1 MAKIMTKY
9 RLELV
14 KEESHKYEVET
25 IISCPK
31 DIYEVLT
38 KVCRIQC
45 NAEEVFVLITLNTKN
60 IVTGYFE
67 VHRGTINTSLVHPRE
82 VFKRALLNNARY
94 IMVAH
99 NHPSGDPTPSQED
112 ILLTQRVR
120 KAGDLIGI
128 ELLDH
133 IIIGDNRYIS
143 LREKGFFCGNPG

>member
-1 MAKIMTKY
+1 MAKVMTKY

-25 IISCPK
+25 RISCPK
-31 DIYEVLT
+31 DVYEVLT

-45 NAEEVFVLITLNTKN
+45 NAEEVFILITLNIKN

-82 VFKRALLNNARY
+82 VFKRALLNNASD

-99 NHPSGDPTPSQED
+99 NHPSGDPNPSKED
-112 ILLTQRVR
+112 IQITERLKEAGNLL
-120 KAGDLIGI
+120 GI
-128 ELLDH
+128 NLLDH
-133 IIIGDNRYIS
+133 IIVGEDKYIS
-143 LREKGFFCGNPG
+143 LKEKGVL

>member
-25 IISCPK
+25 RISCPK

-45 NAEEVFVLITLNTKN
+45 NTEEVFILITLNIKN

-82 VFKRALLNNARY
+82 VFKRALLNNASN

-99 NHPSGDPTPSQED
+99 NHPSGDPNPSKED
-112 ILLTQRVR
+112 IQITERLKEAGNLL
-120 KAGDLIGI
+120 GINLI
-128 ELLDH
+128 DH
-133 IIIGDNRYIS
+133 IIVGEDKYIS
-143 LREKGFFCGNPG
+143 LKEKGVL

>member
-25 IISCPK
+25 RISCPK

-45 NAEEVFVLITLNTKN
+45 NAEEVFILITLNTKN

-82 VFKRALLNNARY
+82 VFKRALLNNANS

-99 NHPSGDPTPSQED
+99 NHPSGDPNPSKED
-112 ILLTQRVR
+112 LQITERLKEAGNLL
-120 KAGDLIGI
+120 GI
-128 ELLDH
+128 NLLDH
-133 IIIGDNRYIS
+133 IIVGEDKYIS
-143 LREKGFFCGNPG
+143 LKEKGLL

>member
-25 IISCPK
+25 RISCPK

-45 NAEEVFVLITLNTKN
+45 NAEEVFILITLNTKN

-99 NHPSGDPTPSQED
+99 NHPSGDPNPSKED
-112 ILLTQRVR
+112 IQITERLKEAGNLL
-120 KAGDLIGI
+120 GI
-128 ELLDH
+128 NLLDH
-133 IIIGDNRYIS
+133 IIVGEDKYIS
-143 LREKGFFCGNPG
+143 FKEKGVL

>member
-9 RLELV
+9 KLELV

-25 IISCPK
+25 RISCPK

-45 NAEEVFVLITLNTKN
+45 NTEEVFILITLNIKN

-82 VFKRALLNNARY
+82 VFKRALLNNADS

-99 NHPSGDPTPSQED
+99 NHPSGDPNPSKED
-112 ILLTQRVR
+112 IQITERLKEAGNLL
-120 KAGDLIGI
+120 GINLI
-128 ELLDH
+128 DH
-133 IIIGDNRYIS
+133 IIVGDDKYIS
-143 LREKGFFCGNPG
+143 LKEKGVL

>member
-25 IISCPK
+25 RISCPK

-45 NAEEVFVLITLNTKN
+45 NAEEVVILITLNTKN

-82 VFKRALLNNARY
+82 VFKRALLNNASN

-99 NHPSGDPTPSQED
+99 NHPSGDPNPSKED
-112 ILLTQRVR
+112 IQITERLKEAGNLL
-120 KAGDLIGI
+120 GI
-128 ELLDH
+128 NLLDH
-133 IIIGDNRYIS
+133 IIVGEDKYIS
-143 LREKGFFCGNPG
+143 FKEKGVL

>member
-25 IISCPK
+25 RISCPK

-45 NAEEVFVLITLNTKN
+45 NAEEVFILITLNTKN
-60 IVTGYFE
+60 IVTGYIE

-82 VFKRALLNNARY
+82 VFKRALLNNASN

-99 NHPSGDPTPSQED
+99 NHPSGDPNPSKED
-112 ILLTQRVR
+112 IQITERLKEAGNLL
-120 KAGDLIGI
+120 GI
-128 ELLDH
+128 NLLDH
-133 IIIGDNRYIS
+133 IIVGEDKYIS
-143 LREKGFFCGNPG
+143 LKEKGVL

>member
-9 RLELV
+9 KLELV

-25 IISCPK
+25 RISCPK

-45 NAEEVFVLITLNTKN
+45 NAEEVFILITLNTKN

-82 VFKRALLNNARY
+82 VFKRALLNNASN

-99 NHPSGDPTPSQED
+99 NHPSGDPNPSKED
-112 ILLTQRVR
+112 IQITERLKEAGNLL
-120 KAGDLIGI
+120 GINLI
-128 ELLDH
+128 DH
-133 IIIGDNRYIS
+133 IIVGDDKYIS
-143 LREKGFFCGNPG
+143 LKEKGVL

>member
-25 IISCPK
+25 RISCPK

-45 NAEEVFVLITLNTKN
+45 NAEEVVILITLNTKN

-82 VFKRALLNNARY
+82 VFKRALLNNASN

-99 NHPSGDPTPSQED
+99 NHPSGDPNPSKED
-112 ILLTQRVR
+112 IQITERLKEAGNLL
-120 KAGDLIGI
+120 GI
-128 ELLDH
+128 NLLDN
-133 IIIGDNRYIS
+133 IIVGDDKYIS
-143 LREKGFFCGNPG
+143 LKEKGVL

>member
-25 IISCPK
+25 RISCPK

-45 NAEEVFVLITLNTKN
+45 NAEEVFILITLNTKN

-82 VFKRALLNNARY
+82 IFKRALLNNASN

-99 NHPSGDPTPSQED
+99 NHPSGDPNPSKED
-112 ILLTQRVR
+112 IQITERLKEAGNLL
-120 KAGDLIGI
+120 GI
-128 ELLDH
+128 NLLDH
-133 IIIGDNRYIS
+133 IIVGEDKYIS
-143 LREKGFFCGNPG
+143 LKEKGVL

>member
-25 IISCPK
+25 RISCPK

-38 KVCRIQC
+38 KVCRIHC
-45 NAEEVFVLITLNTKN
+45 NAEEVFILITLNTKN

-82 VFKRALLNNARY
+82 VFKRALLNNANS

-99 NHPSGDPTPSQED
+99 NHPSGDPNPSKED
-112 ILLTQRVR
+112 IQITERLKEAGNLL
-120 KAGDLIGI
+120 GI
-128 ELLDH
+128 NLLDH
-133 IIIGDNRYIS
+133 IIVGEDKYIS
-143 LREKGFFCGNPG
+143 LKEKGVL

>member
-25 IISCPK
+25 RISCPK

-45 NAEEVFVLITLNTKN
+45 NAEEVFILITLNTKN

-82 VFKRALLNNARY
+82 VFKRALLNNASN

-99 NHPSGDPTPSQED
+99 NHPSGDPNPSKED
-112 ILLTQRVR
+112 IQITERLKEAGNLL
-120 KAGDLIGI
+120 GINLI
-128 ELLDH
+128 DH
-133 IIIGDNRYIS
+133 IIVGDDKYIS
-143 LREKGFFCGNPG
+143 LKEKGVL

>member
-25 IISCPK
+25 RISCPK

-45 NAEEVFVLITLNTKN
+45 NAEEVVILITLNTKN

-67 VHRGTINTSLVHPRE
+67 VNRGTINTSLVHPRE

-99 NHPSGDPTPSQED
+99 NHPSGDPNPSKED
-112 ILLTQRVR
+112 IQITERLKEAGNLL
-120 KAGDLIGI
+120 GI
-128 ELLDH
+128 NLLDH
-133 IIIGDNRYIS
+133 IIVGDDKYIS
-143 LREKGFFCGNPG
+143 LKEKGVL

>member
-9 RLELV
+9 KLELV

-25 IISCPK
+25 KISCPK

-45 NAEEVFVLITLNTKN
+45 NAEEVFILITLNTKN

-82 VFKRALLNNARY
+82 VFKRALLNNASN

-99 NHPSGDPTPSQED
+99 NHPSGDPNPSKED
-112 ILLTQRVR
+112 IQITERLKEAGNLL
-120 KAGDLIGI
+120 GI
-128 ELLDH
+128 NLLDH
-133 IIIGDNRYIS
+133 IIVGEDKYIS
-143 LREKGFFCGNPG
+143 LKGKGVL

>member
-25 IISCPK
+25 RISCPK

-45 NAEEVFVLITLNTKN
+45 NAEEVFILITLNTKN

-82 VFKRALLNNARY
+82 VFKRALLNNASN

-99 NHPSGDPTPSQED
+99 NHPSGDPNPSKED
-112 ILLTQRVR
+112 IQITERLKEAGNLL
-120 KAGDLIGI
+120 GI
-128 ELLDH
+128 NLLDH
-133 IIIGDNRYIS
+133 IIVAVG
-143 LREKGFFCGNPG
+143 KKQ

>member
-45 NAEEVFVLITLNTKN
+45 NAEEVFILITLNIKN

-67 VHRGTINTSLVHPRE
+67 VHRGTINASLVHPRE

-99 NHPSGDPTPSQED
+99 NHPSGDPNPSKED
-112 ILLTQRVR
+112 IQITKRLKEAGNLL
-120 KAGDLIGI
+120 GI
-128 ELLDH
+128 NLLDH
-133 IIIGDNRYIS
+133 IIVGEDKYIS
-143 LREKGFFCGNPG
+143 FKEKGVL

>member
-31 DIYEVLT
+31 DVYEILT
-38 KVCRIQC
+38 KVCRIQY
-45 NAEEVFVLITLNTKN
+45 NAEEVFILITLNTKN

-67 VHRGTINTSLVHPRE
+67 VNRGTINTSLVHPRE

-99 NHPSGDPTPSQED
+99 NHPSGDPNPSKED
-112 ILLTQRVR
+112 IQMTKRL
-120 KAGDLIGI
+120 KEAGDLLGI
-128 ELLDH
+128 NLLDH
-133 IIIGDNRYIS
+133 IIVGEDKYIS
-143 LREKGFFCGNPG
+143 FKEKGVL

>member
-25 IISCPK
+25 SISCPK

-45 NAEEVFVLITLNTKN
+45 NAEEVFILITLNTKN

-99 NHPSGDPTPSQED
+99 NHPSGDPNPSKED
-112 ILLTQRVR
+112 IQITERLKEAGNLL
-120 KAGDLIGI
+120 GI
-128 ELLDH
+128 NLLDH
-133 IIIGDNRYIS
+133 IIVGDDKYIS
-143 LREKGFFCGNPG
+143 LKEKGVL

>member
-25 IISCPK
+25 RISCPK

-45 NAEEVFVLITLNTKN
+45 NAEEVFILITLNTKN

-67 VHRGTINTSLVHPRE
+67 VHRGTINSSLVHPRE
-82 VFKRALLNNARY
+82 VFKRALLNNASN

-99 NHPSGDPTPSQED
+99 NHPSGDPNPSKED
-112 ILLTQRVR
+112 IQITERLKEAGNLL
-120 KAGDLIGI
+120 GI
-128 ELLDH
+128 NLLDH
-133 IIIGDNRYIS
+133 IIVGEDKYIS
-143 LREKGFFCGNPG
+143 LKEKGVL

>member
-25 IISCPK
+25 RISCPK

-45 NAEEVFVLITLNTKN
+45 NAEEVFILITLNTKN

-99 NHPSGDPTPSQED
+99 NHPSGDPNPSKED
-112 ILLTQRVR
+112 IQMTERLKEAGNLL
-120 KAGDLIGI
+120 GI
-128 ELLDH
+128 NLLDH
-133 IIIGDNRYIS
+133 IIVGEDKYIS
-143 LREKGFFCGNPG
+143 FKEKGVL

>member
-25 IISCPK
+25 RISCPK

-45 NAEEVFVLITLNTKN
+45 NTEEVFILITLNIKN

-82 VFKRALLNNARY
+82 VFKRALLNNASD

-99 NHPSGDPTPSQED
+99 NHPSGDPNPSKED
-112 ILLTQRVR
+112 IQITERLKEAGNLL
-120 KAGDLIGI
+120 GI
-128 ELLDH
+128 NLLDH
-133 IIIGDNRYIS
+133 IIVGEDKYIS
-143 LREKGFFCGNPG
+143 LKEKGVL

>member
-25 IISCPK
+25 RISCPK

-45 NAEEVFVLITLNTKN
+45 NAEEVFILITLNTKN

-94 IMVAH
+94 IIVAH
-99 NHPSGDPTPSQED
+99 NHPSGDPNPSKED
-112 ILLTQRVR
+112 IQITERLKEAGNLL
-120 KAGDLIGI
+120 GINLI
-128 ELLDH
+128 DH
-133 IIIGDNRYIS
+133 IIVGEDKYIS
-143 LREKGFFCGNPG
+143 LKEKGVL

>member
-25 IISCPK
+25 RISCPK

-45 NAEEVFVLITLNTKN
+45 NAEEVFILITLNIKD

-82 VFKRALLNNARY
+82 VFKRALLNNASN

-99 NHPSGDPTPSQED
+99 NHPSGDPNPSKED
-112 ILLTQRVR
+112 IQITERLKEAGNLL
-120 KAGDLIGI
+120 GI
-128 ELLDH
+128 NLLDH
-133 IIIGDNRYIS
+133 IIVGEDKYIS
-143 LREKGFFCGNPG
+143 LKEKGVL

>member
-25 IISCPK
+25 RISCPK

-45 NAEEVFVLITLNTKN
+45 NAEEVFILITLNTKN

-82 VFKRALLNNARY
+82 VFKSALLNNASN

-99 NHPSGDPTPSQED
+99 NHPSGDPNPSKED
-112 ILLTQRVR
+112 IQITERLKEAGNLL
-120 KAGDLIGI
+120 GI
-128 ELLDH
+128 NLLDH
-133 IIIGDNRYIS
+133 IIVGEDKYIS
-143 LREKGFFCGNPG
+143 LKEKGVL

>member
-25 IISCPK
+25 RISCPK

-45 NAEEVFVLITLNTKN
+45 NTEEVFILITLNIKN

-82 VFKRALLNNARY
+82 VFKRALLNNASD

-99 NHPSGDPTPSQED
+99 NHPSGDPNPSKED
-112 ILLTQRVR
+112 IQITERL
-120 KAGDLIGI
+120 KEAGDLLGI
-128 ELLDH
+128 NLLDH
-133 IIIGDNRYIS
+133 IIVGEDKYIS
-143 LREKGFFCGNPG
+143 LKEKGVL

>member
-25 IISCPK
+25 RISCPK

-45 NAEEVFVLITLNTKN
+45 NAEEVFILITLNIKN

-82 VFKRALLNNARY
+82 VFKRALLNNASN
-94 IMVAH
+94 IIVAH
-99 NHPSGDPTPSQED
+99 NHPSGDPNPSKED
-112 ILLTQRVR
+112 IQITERLKEAGNLL
-120 KAGDLIGI
+120 GI
-128 ELLDH
+128 NLLDH
-133 IIIGDNRYIS
+133 IIVGEDKYIS
-143 LREKGFFCGNPG
+143 LKEKGVL

>member
-25 IISCPK
+25 RISCPK

-45 NAEEVFVLITLNTKN
+45 NAEEVFILITLNTKN

-82 VFKRALLNNARY
+82 VFKRALLNNASN

-99 NHPSGDPTPSQED
+99 NHPSGDPNPSKED
-112 ILLTQRVR
+112 IQITERLKEAGNLL
-120 KAGDLIGI
+120 GI
-128 ELLDH
+128 NLLDH
-133 IIIGDNRYIS
+133 IIVGEDKYIS
-143 LREKGFFCGNPG
+143 LKEKGVLYK

>member
-25 IISCPK
+25 RISCPK

-45 NAEEVFVLITLNTKN
+45 NAEEVFILITLNTKN

-82 VFKRALLNNARY
+82 VFKRALLNNANS

-99 NHPSGDPTPSQED
+99 NHPSGDPNPSKED
-112 ILLTQRVR
+112 IQITERLKEAGNLL
-120 KAGDLIGI
+120 GINLI
-128 ELLDH
+128 DH
-133 IIIGDNRYIS
+133 IIVGDDKYIS
-143 LREKGFFCGNPG
+143 LKEKGVL

>member
-14 KEESHKYEVET
+14 KEESHKYEVKT
-25 IISCPK
+25 RISCPK

-45 NAEEVFVLITLNTKN
+45 NAEEVFILITLNTKN

-82 VFKRALLNNARY
+82 VFKRALLNNASN

-99 NHPSGDPTPSQED
+99 NHPSGDPNPSKED
-112 ILLTQRVR
+112 IQITERLKEAGNLL
-120 KAGDLIGI
+120 GI
-128 ELLDH
+128 NLLDH
-133 IIIGDNRYIS
+133 IIVGEDKYIS
-143 LREKGFFCGNPG
+143 FKEKGVL

>member
-25 IISCPK
+25 RISCPK

-45 NAEEVFVLITLNTKN
+45 NAEEVFILITLNTKN

-82 VFKRALLNNARY
+82 VFKRALLNNANS

-99 NHPSGDPTPSQED
+99 NHPSGDPNPSKED
-112 ILLTQRVR
+112 IQITERLKEAGNLL
-120 KAGDLIGI
+120 GI
-128 ELLDH
+128 NLLDH
-133 IIIGDNRYIS
+133 IIVGEDKYIS
-143 LREKGFFCGNPG
+143 LKEKGVL

>member
-25 IISCPK
+25 RISCPK

-45 NAEEVFVLITLNTKN
+45 NAEEVFILITLNTKN

-82 VFKRALLNNARY
+82 VFKRALLNNASN

-99 NHPSGDPTPSQED
+99 NHPSGDPNPSKED
-112 ILLTQRVR
+112 IQITERLKEAGNLL
-120 KAGDLIGI
+120 GI
-128 ELLDH
+128 NLLDH
-133 IIIGDNRYIS
+133 IIVGEDKYIS
-143 LREKGFFCGNPG
+143 LKEKGIL

>member
-25 IISCPK
+25 RISCPK

-45 NAEEVFVLITLNTKN
+45 NAEEVFILITLNTKN

-67 VHRGTINTSLVHPRE
+67 VHRGTINSSLVHPRE
-82 VFKRALLNNARY
+82 VFKRALLNNANS

-99 NHPSGDPTPSQED
+99 NHPSGDPNPSKED
-112 ILLTQRVR
+112 IQITERLKEAGNLL
-120 KAGDLIGI
+120 GI
-128 ELLDH
+128 NLLDH
-133 IIIGDNRYIS
+133 IIVGEDKYIS
-143 LREKGFFCGNPG
+143 LKEKGVL

>member
-45 NAEEVFVLITLNTKN
+45 NAEEVVILITLNTKN

-94 IMVAH
+94 IIVAH
-99 NHPSGDPTPSQED
+99 NHPSGDPNPSKED
-112 ILLTQRVR
+112 LQITERLKEAGNLL
-120 KAGDLIGI
+120 GI
-128 ELLDH
+128 NLLDH
-133 IIIGDNRYIS
+133 IIVGEDKYIS
-143 LREKGFFCGNPG
+143 LKEKGVL

>member
-25 IISCPK
+25 RISCPK

-45 NAEEVFVLITLNTKN
+45 NAEEVFILITLNTKN
-60 IVTGYFE
+60 IITGYFE

-82 VFKRALLNNARY
+82 VFKRALLNNASN

-99 NHPSGDPTPSQED
+99 NHPSGDPNPSKED
-112 ILLTQRVR
+112 IQITERLKEAGNLL
-120 KAGDLIGI
+120 GINLI
-128 ELLDH
+128 DH
-133 IIIGDNRYIS
+133 IIVGDDKYIS
-143 LREKGFFCGNPG
+143 LKEKGVL

>member
-25 IISCPK
+25 RISCPK

-45 NAEEVFVLITLNTKN
+45 NAEEVFILITLNTKN

-82 VFKRALLNNARY
+82 VFKRALLNNASD

-99 NHPSGDPTPSQED
+99 NHPSGDPNPSKED
-112 ILLTQRVR
+112 IQITERLKEAGNLL
-120 KAGDLIGI
+120 GINLI
-128 ELLDH
+128 DH
-133 IIIGDNRYIS
+133 IIVGEDKYIS
-143 LREKGFFCGNPG
+143 LKEKGVL

>member
-9 RLELV
+9 KLELV

-25 IISCPK
+25 RISCPK

-45 NAEEVFVLITLNTKN
+45 NAEEVFILITLNTKN

-82 VFKRALLNNARY
+82 VFKRALLNNASN

-99 NHPSGDPTPSQED
+99 NHPSGDPNPSKED
-112 ILLTQRVR
+112 IQITERLKEAGNLL
-120 KAGDLIGI
+120 GI
-128 ELLDH
+128 NLLDH
-133 IIIGDNRYIS
+133 IIVGEDKYIS
-143 LREKGFFCGNPG
+143 FKEKGVL

>member
-25 IISCPK
+25 RISCPK
-31 DIYEVLT
+31 DVYEVLT

-45 NAEEVFVLITLNTKN
+45 NTEEVFILITLNTKN

-82 VFKRALLNNARY
+82 VFKRALLNNASN

-99 NHPSGDPTPSQED
+99 NHPSGDPNPSKED
-112 ILLTQRVR
+112 IQITERLKEAGNLL
-120 KAGDLIGI
+120 GI
-128 ELLDH
+128 NLLDH
-133 IIIGDNRYIS
+133 IIVGEDKYIS
-143 LREKGFFCGNPG
+143 LKEKGVL

>member
-25 IISCPK
+25 RISCPK

-45 NAEEVFVLITLNTKN
+45 NPEEVFILITLNTKN

-82 VFKRALLNNARY
+82 VFKRALLNNASN
-94 IMVAH
+94 IVVAH
-99 NHPSGDPTPSQED
+99 NHPSGDPNPSKED
-112 ILLTQRVR
+112 IQITERLKEAGNLL
-120 KAGDLIGI
+120 GI
-128 ELLDH
+128 NLLDH
-133 IIIGDNRYIS
+133 IIVGEDKYIS
-143 LREKGFFCGNPG
+143 LKEKGVL

>member
-25 IISCPK
+25 RISCPK

-45 NAEEVFVLITLNTKN
+45 NAEEVFILITLNTKN

-82 VFKRALLNNARY
+82 VFKRALLNNASN

-99 NHPSGDPTPSQED
+99 NHPSGDPNPSKED
-112 ILLTQRVR
+112 I
-120 KAGDLIGI
+120 
-128 ELLDH
+128 
-133 IIIGDNRYIS
+133 
-143 LREKGFFCGNPG
+143 

>member
-25 IISCPK
+25 RISCPK

-45 NAEEVFVLITLNTKN
+45 NTEEVFILITLNIKN

-82 VFKRALLNNARY
+82 VFKRALLNNASD
-94 IMVAH
+94 IIVAH
-99 NHPSGDPTPSQED
+99 NHPSGDPNPSKED
-112 ILLTQRVR
+112 IQITKRLKEAGNLL
-120 KAGDLIGI
+120 GI
-128 ELLDH
+128 NLLDH
-133 IIIGDNRYIS
+133 IIVGEDKYIS
-143 LREKGFFCGNPG
+143 FKEKGVL